1 MIKMINE
8 MMQSLTVFKVGT
20 WITVIF
26 TILLIILLFMKT
38 SRDERGRAIIG
49 TASIYSTIVFIVLVN
64 ILAKISLNIEVNYVS
79 MSNCIQWIY
88 NIVIMVESIVIIVLK
103 KIRWEI
109 TNENKEF
116 AEQSSHMLGR
126 LFCVREKLRTC
137 IHSHICKWIRNGTW
151 RSE

>member
-64 ILAKISLNIEVNYVS
+64 ILAKISLNYVS

-103 KIRWEI
+103 KIR
-109 TNENKEF
+109 
-116 AEQSSHMLGR
+116 
-126 LFCVREKLRTC
+126 
-137 IHSHICKWIRNGTW
+137 
-151 RSE
+151 

>member
-49 TASIYSTIVFIVLVN
+49 TASNDSFYSSREHFS
-64 ILAKISLNIEVNYVS
+64 K
-79 MSNCIQWIY
+79 
-88 NIVIMVESIVIIVLK
+88 NIVE
-103 KIRWEI
+103 
-109 TNENKEF
+109 
-116 AEQSSHMLGR
+116 H
-126 LFCVREKLRTC
+126 
-137 IHSHICKWIRNGTW
+137 
-151 RSE
+151 

>member
-64 ILAKISLNIEVNYVS
+64 IFAKISLNIEVNYVS

-103 KIRWEI
+103 K
-109 TNENKEF
+109 
-116 AEQSSHMLGR
+116 LD
-126 LFCVREKLRTC
+126 EKLRTRIKNLQNNLLTC
-137 IHSHICKWIRNGTW
+137 WEDCSA
-151 RSE
+151 SEKN

>member
-38 SRDERGRAIIG
+38 SRDERGRAIIV

-103 KIRWEI
+103 KIR
-109 TNENKEF
+109 
-116 AEQSSHMLGR
+116 
-126 LFCVREKLRTC
+126 
-137 IHSHICKWIRNGTW
+137 
-151 RSE
+151 

>member
-38 SRDERGRAIIG
+38 SRDERERAIIG

-103 KIRWEI
+103 KIR
-109 TNENKEF
+109 
-116 AEQSSHMLGR
+116 
-126 LFCVREKLRTC
+126 
-137 IHSHICKWIRNGTW
+137 
-151 RSE
+151 